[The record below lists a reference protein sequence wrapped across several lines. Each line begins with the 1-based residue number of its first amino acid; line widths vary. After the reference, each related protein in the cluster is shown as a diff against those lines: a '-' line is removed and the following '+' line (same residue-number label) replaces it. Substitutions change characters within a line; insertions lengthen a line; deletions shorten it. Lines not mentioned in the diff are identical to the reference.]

1 MALNLQT
8 FKTRTLTAIV
18 FVVIMLGGLLINQ
31 WTFLV
36 LFSVIHYGCWI
47 EYQKLIALID
57 NDYKNISPFHKYGIR
72 LLGFGFMLWV
82 TTDAFKI
89 GDVALYEIGWWLLI
103 VMLIALPIMEIV
115 VSRQFNLKNLGYS
128 FLGLL
133 YISISLGLLLNI
145 RCGPAG
151 SKDSLFFGQEF
162 MLVVGEVI
170 CLMIIASLW
179 INDTM
184 AYIVGSLIGKT
195 PFSSISPKKTW
206 EGTIGGAILAVAAV
220 TLTNYLI
227 NDAFIMMK
235 YNTTDIV
242 EFSDEPCACKRN
254 FPVISKMIGRLN
266 DVVVDMDG
274 KVLHASFF
282 GIALSKDSSI
292 HQYQVTFN
300 GDSLNLNIHN
310 LQNDKDYYV
319 NKYIPLIQ
327 KYARFDRYSVTM
339 NAPFEK
345 APNGKHREVVDKR
358 KVKEYIYT
366 E

>member
-47 EYQKLIALID
+47 EYQKLITLID

-227 NDAFIMMK
+227 NDAFI
-235 YNTTDIV
+235 
-242 EFSDEPCACKRN
+242 SALC
-254 FPVISKMIGRLN
+254 ISSIT
-266 DVVVDMDG
+266 VV
-274 KVLHASFF
+274 F
-282 GIALSKDSSI
+282 GIMGDLFESKLKRLANVKDSGSI
-292 HQYQVTFN
+292 MPGHGGFLDRF
-300 GDSLNLNIHN
+300 DSLLFASPFVW
-310 LQNDKDYYV
+310 LYV
-319 NKYIPLIQ
+319 RL
-327 KYARFDRYSVTM
+327 FM
-339 NAPFEK
+339 
-345 APNGKHREVVDKR
+345 
-358 KVKEYIYT
+358 
-366 E
+366 